1 MAYILYPFI
10 RGLELVGTNV
20 IIVVARISEGSN
32 KWFHSRNSTPT
43 ILQDN
48 TYTFK
53 FNKVLKNISNQMY
66 KLQTVCFQQL
76 KSFAKLSWFDVSI
89 LL

>member
-43 ILQDN
+43 TLKDN
-48 TYTFK
+48 TYTFL
-53 FNKVLKNISNQMY
+53 KVQ
-66 KLQTVCFQQL
+66 
-76 KSFAKLSWFDVSI
+76 
-89 LL
+89 

>member
-43 ILQDN
+43 TLQDN
-48 TYTFK
+48 TIK
-53 FNKVLKNISNQMY
+53 VNKVLKNISNQMY

>member
-43 ILQDN
+43 TLQDN

-53 FNKVLKNISNQMY
+53 FNKVLKNMSNQMY
-66 KLQTVCFQQL
+66 KH
-76 KSFAKLSWFDVSI
+76 
-89 LL
+89 LLPTTQKFCQIVMTKACKFKP